1 MKAIAGKHKGDSDM
15 IAIEGLC
22 KTYAGKLRSLPVLT
36 EINLAVEPG
45 QFCAL
50 TGPSGSGKSTLLNLI
65 GLLDRPDRGSIVL
78 NGMNT
83 GSLSDRETASLRNK
97 LIGFVFQSFHLLPHL
112 SIVDNVGLPL
122 S

>member
-1 MKAIAGKHKGDSDM
+1 
-15 IAIEGLC
+15 
-22 KTYAGKLRSLPVLT
+22 
-36 EINLAVEPG
+36 
-45 QFCAL
+45 
-50 TGPSGSGKSTLLNLI
+50 
-65 GLLDRPDRGSIVL
+65 LLDRPDRGSIVL